1 MAPELVQDIFPSSAY
16 LDEALEVL
24 SPDAIDVSIAVLD
37 PLISPGAKM
46 ASHEKIG
53 TVQSTDR
60 RGFSAYARCVATLL
74 HALGDNRKLARKN
87 IWALRHFFVL
97 SIYAQDII
105 NVPSAISRSPVFD
118 DKVSTGALADIVA
131 RSRQISVYLLNA
143 SAVQDDDKWR
153 RPVLNQLLDD
163 SGMRKSH
170 EEFTQLQGLLLNTVV
185 HAQNGDGLRDTRVL
199 KLVLESIFQDRID
212 IDEAELWLQVA
223 RRIEKTGLCLF
234 LFLLLFRPS
243 FDKGISTS
251 NLHDHNLGHH
261 SERRRTSQTGQIS
274 E

>member
-1 MAPELVQDIFPSSAY
+1 MSPELVQDIFPSSAY

-24 SPDAIDVSIAVLD
+24 SPDVIDVSIAVLD
-37 PLISPGAKM
+37 PLISPRSKT

-53 TVQSTDR
+53 TVHSTDR
-60 RGFSAYARCVATLL
+60 RGFSAYARSVAILL
-74 HALGDNRKLARKN
+74 HALGDDRKLARKN
-87 IWALRHFFVL
+87 LWALRHFFVL

-143 SAVQDDDKWR
+143 SAAQYDDNWR

-163 SGMRKSH
+163 STTKKSH
-170 EEFTQLQGLLLNTVV
+170 EEFAQLQKFLLDTVI

-234 LFLLLFRPS
+234 LLFFGPS
-243 FDKGISTS
+243 FD
-251 NLHDHNLGHH
+251 
-261 SERRRTSQTGQIS
+261 
-274 E
+274 